1 MKKLMALT
9 LAVIMVLSLVA
20 CGGNNSSKNNSS
32 SSSSSSSSSTSTPST
47 SAPSTPAEGE
57 KLKVEKGSNKSASGE
72 TDKDVYID
80 MWGTYADDNARALWL
95 EEMGAAF
102 AAEFEAEYGV
112 SVQVDYFSQND
123 YGGCATKLAAGVA
136 GGDLPVLCQISS
148 QQCPAFEA
156 LCDDMTKYM
165 SAEAI
170 DNYQDGLLVGCVKD
184 GKVFAAPGGRSV
196 VCAVVNMD
204 LVEKA
209 GYTKADIDNWNW
221 DKFHEIC
228 LAISALG
235 DDIYGTGLW
244 WDTDAWMFES
254 ALYSNGGSIDNEECT
269 KITFAENGDGAQYLD
284 LVAEMMDDGS
294 MYSGFDNYTASE
306 ISNVLNTMLAEG
318 KLGCRMASI
327 TNYSSVKKLV
337 SEAGTGIN
345 IYMAPQPA
353 GDGGFSN
360 VTGGNNFL
368 FLKQATET
376 QKFVAAKYLEYIARP
391 ENDLAWFE
399 LSSYMPVSERT
410 YETDAYAAL
419 LAEDP
424 NYGQIAVCASYAHAR
439 PKTLV
444 WAEMRKYLMD
454 GLVAWSQDYASY
466 KAANGGSTQ
475 AVVEMWA
482 AHCQKILDENK

>member
-1 MKKLMALT
+1 MKKVLALI
-9 LAVIMVLSLVA
+9 LATIMVLSLVA
-20 CGGNNSSKNNSS
+20 CGGNNSSKDN
-32 SSSSSSSSSTSTPST
+32 SSTSTPST
-47 SAPSTPAEGE
+47 STPSASTPAPSAPAEGE

-72 TDKDVYID
+72 TDKDVYVD
-80 MWGTYADDNARALWL
+80 MWGTYADDNYRALWL

-112 SVQVDYFSQND
+112 SVQIDYFSQND

-148 QQCPAFEA
+148 QQCPVFEP

-170 DNYQDGLLVGCVKD
+170 DNYQDGRLVGCVKD
-184 GKVFAAPGGRSV
+184 GKVFAAPGGRSAM
-196 VCAVVNMD
+196 CCLVNMD
-204 LVEKA
+204 LVEAA
-209 GYTKADIDNWNW
+209 GYTKEDVDNWNW
-221 DKFHEIC
+221 DKYHEIC

-235 DDIYGTGLW
+235 DDIYGAGLW
-244 WDTDAWMFES
+244 WDTDAWAFES
-254 ALYSNGGSIDNEECT
+254 ALYSNGGSIDNADST
-269 KITFAENGDGAQYLD
+269 KIVFAEDGNGAQYLD

-306 ISNVLNTMLAEG
+306 ISNVLGNMMAEG
-318 KLGCRMASI
+318 KLGTRLASI
-327 TNYSSVKKLV
+327 TGYGGTKKLIT
-337 SEAGTGIN
+337 EAGADIN
-345 IYMAPQPA
+345 LYMAPQPA

-391 ENDLAWFE
+391 ENDLEWFE

-424 NYGQIAVCASYAHAR
+424 NYGQIAVCAGYAHAR
-439 PKTLV
+439 PATLQ

-466 KAANGGSTQ
+466 KAANGGTTQ

-482 AHCQKILDENK
+482 AHCQKIMDENK